1 MPVTEKGTGNES
13 ANLTGVTIT
22 AGATVVILSR
32 ERDGGGTLAGSD
44 SVAGSYSNGF
54 VPTETVAQVR
64 GLFFQNH
71 AGGTGIT
78 FTVTGG
84 SQRDYVVLELTGVVT
99 SGGPNQS
106 ATSNNA
112 SSTSI
117 PHGSVTPSGSS
128 ILVGACG
135 GNFGA
140 AVTQPGGCT
149 LVTPGPTGGG
159 VDRQGY
165 FYKINHTGTLNPAS
179 SVTPAAASD
188 AGCMAFL
195 EAASGVVG
203 PLLSG
208 HLVGGGILAGRLV
221 H

>member
-1 MPVTEKGTGNES
+1 MAVTVLGTGNES
-13 ANLTGVTIT
+13 AELTGVTIT
-22 AGATVVILSR
+22 AGATVVILAR
-32 ERDGGGTLAGSD
+32 ERDGGGTLTGSD

-54 VPTETVAQVR
+54 VPSETQAQIR
-64 GLFFQNH
+64 GLYVQNH
-71 AGGTGIT
+71 AGGTGIN
-78 FTVTGG
+78 FTVGGG

-99 SGGPNQS
+99 SGGPDQT

-112 SSTSI
+112 SSASI
-117 PHGSVTPSGSS
+117 PHGSVTPSGSA

-165 FYKINHTGTLNPAS
+165 FYKINHTGTLNPTS
-179 SVTPAAASD
+179 SVSPNAASD

-195 EAASGVVG
+195 EASGVTIKSLAALGVG
-203 PLLSG
+203 
-208 HLVGGGILAGRLV
+208 
-221 H
+221 